1 MRLMGIEERANMSKA
16 MESEISSIQSLT
28 TRICHIALCRGE
40 RDSASVRLVLVFYPL
55 WR

>member
-1 MRLMGIEERANMSKA
+1 MRPMVIEERANMSKA
-16 MESEISSIQSLT
+16 MEFEISPIQSLK
-28 TRICHIALCRGE
+28 TRICHSGLCRGE